1 MEIYDEDKHNLGQLI
16 QQGFPIVIQFSAKW
30 CGPCKKIRPDVEEL
44 AREKSDVRFF
54 YVDVDEYEDISG
66 SDGYNISKLPTFLIF
81 KRGKEPV
88 RLEGS
93 YIDALRKSI

>member
-16 QQGFPIVIQFSAKW
+16 QQGVPIVIQFSAKW

-54 YVDVDEYEDISG
+54 
-66 SDGYNISKLPTFLIF
+66 LC
-81 KRGKEPV
+81 RC
-88 RLEGS
+88 
-93 YIDALRKSI
+93 

>member
-1 MEIYDEDKHNLGQLI
+1 MLKNWLEKNLMC
-16 QQGFPIVIQFSAKW
+16 V
-30 CGPCKKIRPDVEEL
+30 
-44 AREKSDVRFF
+44 FF

-81 KRGKEPV
+81 KKGKEPM